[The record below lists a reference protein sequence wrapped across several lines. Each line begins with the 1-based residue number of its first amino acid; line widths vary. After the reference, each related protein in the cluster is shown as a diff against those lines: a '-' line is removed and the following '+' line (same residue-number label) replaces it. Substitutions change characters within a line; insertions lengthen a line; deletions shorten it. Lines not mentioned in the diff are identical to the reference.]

1 MLLWKFYSYL
11 LLPLPTVSSSLM
23 HAVIWKC
30 LVYVRLPAGKL
41 EKFFFF
47 NLRIVDLGFPGGSGV
62 KNPPAMQESQEM
74 QVRSLGWRRAWPF
87 TPIFVPGESHGQRRV
102 AGYSSQGCKE
112 SDAAEAA

>member
-1 MLLWKFYSYL
+1 M
-11 LLPLPTVSSSLM
+11 
-23 HAVIWKC
+23 
-30 LVYVRLPAGKL
+30 
-41 EKFFFF
+41 
-47 NLRIVDLGFPGGSGV
+47 GFPSGSGV

-112 SDAAEAA
+112 SDAAEAT